1 MFGNCVQLDILV
13 LVLCN
18 IVIVAFQ
25 DNIFVYVVAVASDP
39 YRALVDKASDAF
51 YKLSNT
57 SSKSRP
63 TFLW

>member
-25 DNIFVYVVAVASDP
+25 DNIFVYVVAVDP

-51 YKLSNT
+51 YKLTNT